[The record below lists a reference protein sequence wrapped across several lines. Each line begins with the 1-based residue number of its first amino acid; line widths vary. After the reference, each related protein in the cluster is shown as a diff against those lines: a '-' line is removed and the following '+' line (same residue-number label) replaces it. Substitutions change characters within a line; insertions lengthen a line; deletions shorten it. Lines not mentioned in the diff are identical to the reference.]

1 MNDWS
6 KTLLIAV
13 SIVLVTVLHF
23 LTPTD
28 QIVLHEIY
36 QRFYYLPI
44 IAAAL
49 LYGFRGG
56 LFAAIF
62 TTIVYVPHILI
73 HWSHSHTYTINQFAE
88 TVIFIAVGA
97 IMGILGDQLKV
108 ARQRAERLADE
119 RQNAFDELQNTFTQ
133 LLQAEKLSSL
143 GELSAGIVHEI
154 RNPLAS
160 IKGAVEILEDGIPK
174 ESPRREFAALAKKE
188 VDRIDKL
195 VGEFL
200 RFAKPA
206 RLSMQPTDLNEIIE
220 SVALLI
226 EQQAAND
233 QVSIVKNLQNNLSPV
248 SVDAEQIRQVLLN
261 LALNSLQA
269 MKNGGKLTF
278 RTVQKD
284 KLCQI
289 EVEDEGGGI
298 DAEIMPKI
306 FNPFFTTKEKGVGLG
321 LSVAHQIIEQ
331 HGGKMS
337 VRNEKKG
344 ACFTLEIKIPMPEKQ
359 PQS

>member
-1 MNDWS
+1 M
-6 KTLLIAV
+6 KRFFPQICIIL
-13 SIVLVTVLHF
+13 SIILVTVLHF

-56 LFAAIF
+56 LFSAIF
-62 TTIVYVPHILI
+62 TTVVYVPHILI

-88 TVIFIAVGA
+88 TIIFIVVGA
-97 IMGILGDQLKV
+97 IMGILGDRLKV
-108 ARQRAERLADE
+108 ARERAERLAED
-119 RQNAFDELQNTFTQ
+119 RQKAFDELQKTFTQ

-143 GELSAGIVHEI
+143 GELSAGIVHEV
-154 RNPLAS
+154 RNPLAA
-160 IKGAVEILEDGIPK
+160 IKGAVEILEDEIPK
-174 ESPRREFAALAKKE
+174 DSPRREFAALAKKE

-200 RFAKPA
+200 RFARPA
-206 RLSMQPTDLNEIIE
+206 KLLVQPTNLNEIIE
-220 SVALLI
+220 SVALLL
-226 EQQAAND
+226 EQQAANN
-233 QVSIVKNLQNNLSPV
+233 QVSIVKDLQKDLSTV
-248 SVDAEQIRQVLLN
+248 SADAEQIRQVLLN
-261 LALNSLQA
+261 LAINSLQA
-269 MKNGGKLTF
+269 MADGGKLTF
-278 RTVQKD
+278 RTFQTNEH
-284 KLCQI
+284 CTI

-298 DAEIMPKI
+298 NEEIQSKI

-331 HGGKMS
+331 HGGKLS
-337 VRNEKKG
+337 VNNEKNK
-344 ACFTLEIKIPMPEKQ
+344 AVFTINFPL
-359 PQS
+359 